1 MKKLS
6 SYIILLAGTLLVP
19 VGLFSQTADSLLLRD
34 FNFVG
39 ASDAWLGGNNA
50 AALTRWQSR
59 NISRAELST
68 HYQRGGFVNYNESPR
83 AWNTTGRVESF
94 YRLSPRMVVYGQMT
108 YDSFSGREMTG
119 SAFISPH
126 RKPFDIAEDSLTNA
140 GKKHFDT
147 YHLTGALGW
156 QMWRGLAIG
165 AKVDFTAANAAKY
178 RDLRHKTK
186 LMDLNLLA
194 SIYAPVGRTLSF
206 GANYQYRRNTES
218 VSFSTYA
225 GNDKD
230 YFSFINYGPWIGEAE
245 QFSDQGF
252 TARGSE
258 HPFLTEYQG
267 AGVQAA
273 WTPLPGLNWYNDF
286 WLAYRHGYYGR
297 KSQYSITFMN
307 HNSHLLGYTT
317 RLQWRGKRQEHSVDL
332 NFTQENLRNL
342 RNTYRGLL
350 NQSGASYYEYYDA
363 VKTGNRLW
371 QDFHVGY
378 TARWGIVNELPLW
391 SVQAGLDVNHRK
403 QTGYDYP
410 YFRHQQLTRTE
421 GYLRAEHNL
430 LLRNGVLSLRGSV
443 AYAKGSGAAYED
455 GTFIKPSDKQKGFP
469 QMEAFLY
476 REYLY
481 LTAPQYTFGGGVGYA
496 FHFPA
501 TRMKTYINLD
511 AVHHKANVRNAF
523 LAGRDNTGVT
533 LTIGCAF

>member
-1 MKKLS
+1 M
-6 SYIILLAGTLLVP
+6 LAGTLLVP

-206 GANYQYRRNTES
+206 GAN
-218 VSFSTYA
+218 
-225 GNDKD
+225 
-230 YFSFINYGPWIGEAE
+230 
-245 QFSDQGF
+245 
-252 TARGSE
+252 
-258 HPFLTEYQG
+258 
-267 AGVQAA
+267 
-273 WTPLPGLNWYNDF
+273 
-286 WLAYRHGYYGR
+286 
-297 KSQYSITFMN
+297 
-307 HNSHLLGYTT
+307 
-317 RLQWRGKRQEHSVDL
+317 
-332 NFTQENLRNL
+332 
-342 RNTYRGLL
+342 
-350 NQSGASYYEYYDA
+350 
-363 VKTGNRLW
+363 
-371 QDFHVGY
+371 
-378 TARWGIVNELPLW
+378 
-391 SVQAGLDVNHRK
+391 
-403 QTGYDYP
+403 
-410 YFRHQQLTRTE
+410 
-421 GYLRAEHNL
+421 
-430 LLRNGVLSLRGSV
+430 
-443 AYAKGSGAAYED
+443 
-455 GTFIKPSDKQKGFP
+455 
-469 QMEAFLY
+469 
-476 REYLY
+476 
-481 LTAPQYTFGGGVGYA
+481 
-496 FHFPA
+496 
-501 TRMKTYINLD
+501 
-511 AVHHKANVRNAF
+511 
-523 LAGRDNTGVT
+523 
-533 LTIGCAF
+533 